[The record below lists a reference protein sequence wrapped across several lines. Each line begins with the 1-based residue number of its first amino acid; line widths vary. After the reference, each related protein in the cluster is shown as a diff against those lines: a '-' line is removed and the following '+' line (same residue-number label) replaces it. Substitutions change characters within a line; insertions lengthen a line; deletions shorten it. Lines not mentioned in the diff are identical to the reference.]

1 MLFSVSPF
9 FYRWQDPVPNSNKQ
23 NASFPPSHFTQ
34 RTVSLYCFQHFP
46 PLLIE
51 SWSNWVNILICWSH
65 TGIPYHGYWYS
76 GLLVKHAVHTQSQN
90 SLAINLS
97 HHLSVADECN
107 WSQKHQAPCFFFP
120 HMWQTSGHCKGV
132 HVTSQPPKQA
142 VYKVRVT
149 EKEDLTNYQ
158 TLAGVKSWTSTRPSP
173 APQGDTS
180 SEIHSH
186 KVGHNWVIGF

>member
-1 MLFSVSPF
+1 MTGPSPKLKQTKRFLPTISFHTTNSFSLLLSTLSTTAYRIMKQLSKHSDMLKPYWYTLSRILVL
-9 FYRWQDPVPNSNKQ
+9 R
-23 NASFPPSHFTQ
+23 FTGQ
-34 RTVSLYCFQHFP
+34 TCS
-46 PLLIE
+46 
-51 SWSNWVNILICWSH
+51 SH
-65 TGIPYHGYWYS
+65 TI
-76 GLLVKHAVHTQSQN
+76 TEN